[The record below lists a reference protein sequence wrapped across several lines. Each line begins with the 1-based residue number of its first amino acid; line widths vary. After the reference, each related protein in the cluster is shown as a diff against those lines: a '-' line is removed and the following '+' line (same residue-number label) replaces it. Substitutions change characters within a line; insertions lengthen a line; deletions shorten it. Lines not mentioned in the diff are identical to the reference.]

1 MPVSALMAK
10 DRRGSEVR
18 PICLTAFLSLK
29 RGSRRERPD
38 MFRLLRAIG
47 SFLSRYLNRQT
58 FGAYPHPAA
67 DLAVMSQML
76 KPADVVLVEGKRRIS
91 TAIKYLTQS
100 SWSHAVIYVGKRG
113 GVDAEGRVR
122 AFVEADLER
131 GVRAFP
137 IEELEGLHLRICRP
151 EGLTPQDARQ
161 VVNHVLGRLG
171 DEYDLKNVFDLARY
185 LLPTPPVPTSWRRRM
200 LALGSSDPTRAIC
213 STLIA
218 EAFETVGFPILPIV
232 GSKAAAA
239 LGCPDRAREVQHI
252 RHYRLFVP
260 RDFDVSP
267 YFTIIKPSQCRDYH
281 SLIWVDAD
289 QLEFQGKDRRQLN
302 CPMVANEKDNILI
315 DARRLVDRSCGCT
328 SLTRLGRGAK
338 DQMPAGLLKSS
349 VSGNSGWGVSGGGS

>member
-18 PICLTAFLSLK
+18 PICLTAFLAMK
-29 RGSRRERPD
+29 RGSTRERAD

-67 DLAVMSQML
+67 DLAVMSRML
-76 KPADVVLVEGKRRIS
+76 KPGDVVLVEGKRRIS

-100 SWSHAVIYVGKRG
+100 SWSHAAIYVGPCG

-171 DEYDLKNVFDLARY
+171 DEYDL
-185 LLPTPPVPTSWRRRM
+185 
-200 LALGSSDPTRAIC
+200 
-213 STLIA
+213 
-218 EAFETVGFPILPIV
+218 
-232 GSKAAAA
+232 
-239 LGCPDRAREVQHI
+239 
-252 RHYRLFVP
+252 
-260 RDFDVSP
+260 
-267 YFTIIKPSQCRDYH
+267 
-281 SLIWVDAD
+281 
-289 QLEFQGKDRRQLN
+289 
-302 CPMVANEKDNILI
+302 
-315 DARRLVDRSCGCT
+315 
-328 SLTRLGRGAK
+328 
-338 DQMPAGLLKSS
+338 
-349 VSGNSGWGVSGGGS
+349 